1 MCKDCILGCV
11 LPIIKVKE
19 NTSTFEMLNKE
30 RRKIDKMKVDGC
42 VITNGIR
49 CDWMFVDQLS
59 KKEIYV
65 ELKGRDVEHAYDQ
78 IVETVTKLS
87 KTKDNKNGIIVC
99 TKCPLT
105 DTKTQIIKAKARKKN
120 IVLTI
125 KSRVFTESIEQL
137 IC

>member
-19 NTSTFEMLNKE
+19 NTSTFEMQNQN
-30 RRKIDKMKVDGC
+30 RRKIDKMKIDGC
-42 VITNGIR
+42 VITKGVR
-49 CDWMFVDQLS
+49 CDWMFIDQLS

-78 IVETVTKLS
+78 ITQTVTQLT
-87 KTKDNKNGIIVC
+87 KTKESKNGIIVC

-105 DTKTQIIKAKARKKN
+105 DTKSQVIKAKARKQN

-125 KSRVFTESIEQL
+125 KSRIYTDTIERL
-137 IC
+137 IQ